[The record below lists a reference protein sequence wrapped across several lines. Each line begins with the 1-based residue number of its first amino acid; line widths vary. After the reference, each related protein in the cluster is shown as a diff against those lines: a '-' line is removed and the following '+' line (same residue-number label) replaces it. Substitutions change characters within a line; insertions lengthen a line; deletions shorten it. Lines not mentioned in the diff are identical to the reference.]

1 MRLWRR
7 RWGAL
12 EREKKFK
19 FYRGTPTLGPY
30 AGSRARNMQHFSS
43 SVCTGNS
50 ERNEPP
56 NSGSNSTNVARF
68 NGGRNGG
75 GLKRTEL
82 MRQALSMRLA
92 CEFVPRFRSKVLFA
106 SLAAVVP

>member
-1 MRLWRR
+1 MFTRM
-7 RWGAL
+7 
-12 EREKKFK
+12 K
-19 FYRGTPTLGPY
+19 T
-30 AGSRARNMQHFSS
+30 
-43 SVCTGNS
+43 S

-75 GLKRTEL
+75 GLKR
-82 MRQALSMRLA
+82 MREWMQQALSMRLA